1 MFPLVLVFLS
11 VSNFNIV
18 VFTVKYPCGK
28 VFVKRKKR
36 SIILPADNINGTSDQ
51 DVPPTNETSLEE
63 DFVTTTESPTVR
75 PGNETS
81 GKTPYVHTRIV
92 GGDEC
97 LLGECPWQVNLV
109 SVLCM

>member
-1 MFPLVLVFLS
+1 MLVFLS
-11 VSNFNIV
+11 VSDFNIL

-36 SIILPADNINGTSDQ
+36 SVILPDDNSNVTSNQDGPPTNGTS
-51 DVPPTNETSLEE
+51 LEAAI
-63 DFVTTTESPTVR
+63 VTTTESTTVR
-75 PGNETS
+75 PGNGTS
-81 GKTPYVHTRIV
+81 SKTPYVDTRIV

-109 SVLCM
+109 FVLCM